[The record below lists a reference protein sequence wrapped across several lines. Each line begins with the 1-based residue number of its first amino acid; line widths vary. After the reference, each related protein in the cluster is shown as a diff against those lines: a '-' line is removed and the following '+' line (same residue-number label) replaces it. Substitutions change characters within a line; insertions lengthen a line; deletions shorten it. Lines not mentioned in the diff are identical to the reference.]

1 VEARVNAPL
10 YTIEVLRLAA
20 SLPDPEPLEDFDG
33 SAEERS
39 HTCGSKVATQVR
51 LDEQG
56 RVAAISQ
63 RVEACAFGQASSALV
78 ARHAAG
84 RSAQEVEEALGELVG
99 WLDGNSDKGPD
110 WPGFGALAPVRSR
123 RSRHSAVLLPFKALL
138 AAIRASAA

>member
-1 VEARVNAPL
+1 MNAPL

-20 SLPDPEPLEDFDG
+20 SLPDPEPLEHFDG

-39 HTCGSKVATQVR
+39 QTCGSKVATRVR
-51 LDEQG
+51 LDERG

-84 RSAQEVEEALGELVG
+84 RSAQEVEEALAELVVWLEGTSDSRPG
-99 WLDGNSDKGPD
+99 WPDLD
-110 WPGFGALAPVRSR
+110 ALKPVRSR

-138 AAIRASAA
+138 AAMKASAA